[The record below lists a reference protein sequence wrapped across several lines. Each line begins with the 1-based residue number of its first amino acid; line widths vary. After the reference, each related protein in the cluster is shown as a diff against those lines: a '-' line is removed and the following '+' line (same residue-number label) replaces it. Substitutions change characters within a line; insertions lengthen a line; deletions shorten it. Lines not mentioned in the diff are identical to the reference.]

1 MTADPTFIKNFL
13 MTFKS
18 FMTVDELFELLTKRY
33 WISPPPNLKPT
44 ELEEWTRLKQ
54 QVIRM
59 RYVYC
64 ALLASVVGADIA
76 SSVLNTFRTM
86 VTDDDILEKEDMYIL
101 ARMKEFASNEDV
113 VTFAAAKQLLILIER
128 AVSSQTSTT
137 HPCFV
142 LMSPP

>member
-1 MTADPTFIKNFL
+1 
-13 MTFKS
+13 
-18 FMTVDELFELLTKRY
+18 
-33 WISPPPNLKPT
+33 
-44 ELEEWTRLKQ
+44 
-54 QVIRM
+54 
-59 RYVYC
+59 
-64 ALLASVVGADIA
+64 
-76 SSVLNTFRTM
+76 M

-137 HPCFV
+137 HLCFV